1 MTGKRRKP
9 SDDSFT
15 VFVIDQLGALGAVDA
30 RSMFGGKGLY
40 WGDQIFGLI
49 DEGRL
54 YFRVS
59 EGTAGR
65 YEVEGTKPFEPWPG
79 HIMKGHYEG
88 RGIEARVFRWASH
101 QGKRWIG

>member
-1 MTGKRRKP
+1 MKRGPRRP

-15 VFVIDQLGALGAVDA
+15 VFVIDQLRNLGAVEA

-40 WGDQIFGLI
+40 WKDQIFGLI

-65 YEVEGTKPFEPWPG
+65 YEAEASTPFEPWPG
-79 HIMKGHYEG
+79 HVMKGYYEVPG
-88 RGIEARVFRWASH
+88 RILEDAEEA
-101 QGKRWIG
+101 